1 VEYVTYGKTGLRVS
15 KIALGTWQLGGDWGS
30 FDRSQAIAA
39 IRTARDEGITLF
51 DTAQGYGFGA
61 SEEILGEALRP
72 ELTSNRDEVVIAT
85 KGGLRPVEGG
95 GVVRDASPAF
105 LRSGVEDSL
114 RFLGVD
120 NIDIY
125 QVHWPDAK
133 VPFAET
139 AGALGEMV
147 AEGKIRHIG
156 VSNFDVAQMDEFSQT
171 RPVESLQPPYHM
183 FRRGVEAEILPYCER
198 ENIGVMV
205 YASLSH
211 GLLSG
216 ALTEDTVFPDDDW
229 RAANAGFRGDGYR
242 RNIQVVGRLRGV
254 ATDAGYSLSQL
265 ALAWIL
271 TNSAVHAAIVGSRTG
286 SHIAEAVA
294 ASSLTLSDDV
304 MARVE
309 EILADSVPVAGATPE
324 SI

>member
-51 DTAQGYGFGA
+51 DSAQGYGFGA

-85 KGGLRPVEGG
+85 KGGLRSVEG

-120 NIDIY
+120 TIDVY
-125 QVHWPDAK
+125 QVHWPDAE

-147 AEGKIRHIG
+147 DEGKIRHIG
-156 VSNFDVAQMDEFSQT
+156 VSNFDVAQMDEFSET

-205 YASLSH
+205 YGSLSH
-211 GLLSG
+211 GLLTG

-242 RNIQVVGRLRGV
+242 RNIQVVDRLRGV
-254 ATDAGYSLSQL
+254 AADVGCTLSQL

-271 TNSAVHAAIVGSRTG
+271 SNTAVHAAIVGSRTG
-286 SHIAEAVA
+286 SHIAEAA
-294 ASSLTLSDDV
+294 AAPSFTVSDDV
-304 MARVE
+304 RARID